1 MKTFE
6 LDDYCMQELNTKEI
20 NETDGGFLIVDTIVA
35 IIELY
40 NAIEVAKKYRLL
52 QLVHH
57 ADEAINNKILQ
68 EKPAAEMK
76 CRTKNKKL

>member
-52 QLVHH
+52 
-57 ADEAINNKILQ
+57 
-68 EKPAAEMK
+68 
-76 CRTKNKKL
+76 